1 MNRKKTVF
9 IYANQGFAVRYI
21 LQSDI
26 FTKLKDH
33 VRIVIL
39 SHNADEKS
47 FVKQFKS
54 ENVLIKKFFHERC
67 AQWLKNKKIQKLF
80 LEFRAFV
87 LNGNY
92 DTRTIDDF
100 RKIYLAQRGWTKQDG
115 LTGRIKGFVWESIAS
130 IFKKCRLLRKT
141 LIWVESKF
149 LYPRFH
155 GAVFEK
161 YKPSLVIVNALCGF
175 QYNELL
181 AREAKSYHVPVC
193 CVVLSWDNT
202 TGMGMPGY
210 EPDHVISWTQKMK
223 QELIELNDIDEN
235 KIAVGGVAHFDC
247 YYDKQLIL
255 SKKILC
261 EKLKLDENKKIIF
274 YATKSPKRFPWGPE
288 LVKDVADAIDSGRI
302 DPKSQLLVRI
312 HPLHYR
318 RIDGKLIFQNILDQY
333 SDLERKYNCIRLNIP
348 SVVSEKMDFNLAQ
361 SEQILVA
368 GILKNSDVMLNMFST
383 MVIEAAIFDTPS
395 INVCIQERCKAD
407 YKKSRQDIM
416 IDYVQT
422 HNRRVIETNGVKTVF
437 TMDELFNAI
446 DAYLKAPGLDSENR
460 DIIVKN
466 EAGPYQGNAGEMIAN
481 QILSFIK

>member
-1 MNRKKTVF
+1 MGKIIF

-26 FTKLKDH
+26 FAHLKNSGLK
-33 VRIVIL
+33 IVIIA
-39 SHNADEKS
+39 HNAEEDS
-47 FVKQFKS
+47 FVDQFDS
-54 ENVLIKKFFHERC
+54 ENVVIEKFHHENC
-67 AQWLKNKKIQKLF
+67 AKWLKSSFVQRLLID
-80 LEFRAFV
+80 FRAYV
-87 LNGNY
+87 LNGRY
-92 DTRTIDDF
+92 DTRTVDDF
-100 RKIYLAQRGWTKQDG
+100 RKIYLAQRGWTKKDG
-115 LTGRIKGFVWESIAS
+115 FAGRIKGFVWEGITS
-130 IFKKCRLLRKT
+130 IFKKSKLLRKS
-141 LIWVESKF
+141 LIQIESKLF
-149 LYPRFH
+149 CPRFH
-155 GAVFEK
+155 RKIFER
-161 YKPSLVIVNALCGF
+161 YEPDFVILNALCGF

-181 AREAKSYHVPVC
+181 AREAKFYHVPVC

-210 EPDHVISWTQKMK
+210 EPDHVISWTQNMK
-223 QELIELNDIDEN
+223 QELIELNDIKEN
-235 KIAVGGVAHFDC
+235 KIVVGGVAHFDC
-247 YYDKQLIL
+247 YYNQSLIL
-255 SKKILC
+255 SKRLLC
-261 EKLKLDENKKIIF
+261 EKIKLDSDKKIIF

-318 RIDGKLIFQNILDQY
+318 RIDGKFIFQNILDQY
-333 SDLERKYNCIRLNIP
+333 SDLERRYNCIRLNIP

-361 SEQILVA
+361 SEQLLVA
-368 GILKNSDVMLNMFST
+368 GILKNSNVMLNMFST
-383 MVIEAAIFDTPS
+383 MVIEAAIFNTPS

-407 YKKSRQDIM
+407 HKKSRQDIM

-437 TMDELFNAI
+437 TMEELFNAI
-446 DAYLKAPGLDSENR
+446 DAYLKAPGLDSKNR
-460 DIIVKN
+460 DTIVQN